1 MPDRSRPNSPDPWQ
15 VSPEEFPSS
24 ASGRDKLLF
33 LLNYAV
39 LAPSILNSQP
49 WQFELSHHAIA
60 LHVNPSRRLAIVDPD
75 GRQSI
80 ISCGSALF
88 NLRVAARA
96 FGYEI
101 DVSGPPRK
109 SGPTLIVKLQLK
121 PLATP
126 PSQLDLELRD
136 AIPRRRTVRSAFED
150 KPLGDELLRDLADA
164 ARKEGAECHFAQAP
178 EQKRQ
183 VAELV
188 AEAEQV
194 HLRDPAFRNELRDW
208 LMQRR
213 GEGHH
218 AMREIYARMGSPTGH
233 TPEGRDHPDLFTPT
247 AAAAARQFANIE
259 GAAAGQRALVEASP
273 AVALLTTAD
282 DTTASWLA
290 AGQALQHMLLK
301 ATIAGVSA
309 SYLNPPIE
317 IARLRPRLAQAF
329 GTRGKPQ
336 VLLRLGHGRAI
347 SPTPRRPMSEVLRCP
362 THQ

>member
-1 MPDRSRPNSPDPWQ
+1 MAFGRWPVARRARRSSTGCKRKSSLPTCCKIPLSTQQRRPQPQSGCSAKRPRADGRRPQALVEEEPDAGPNCPQLPGPLASQ
-15 VSPEEFPSS
+15 SGEFPSS
-24 ASGRDKLLF
+24 ASRRDKLLF

-60 LHVNPSRRLAIVDPD
+60 LHANPSRRLAVVDPD

-101 DVSGPPRK
+101 DVSGPSGK
-109 SGPTLIVKLQLK
+109 SEPTLLAKLQLK
-121 PLATP
+121 PSATP

-164 ARKEGAECHFAQAP
+164 ARKEGAECHFAQAS
-178 EQKRQ
+178 EQKQQ

-213 GEGHH
+213 GEGH
-218 AMREIYARMGSPTGH
+218 R
-233 TPEGRDHPDLFTPT
+233 TP
-247 AAAAARQFANIE
+247 
-259 GAAAGQRALVEASP
+259 
-273 AVALLTTAD
+273 
-282 DTTASWLA
+282 
-290 AGQALQHMLLK
+290 
-301 ATIAGVSA
+301 
-309 SYLNPPIE
+309 
-317 IARLRPRLAQAF
+317 
-329 GTRGKPQ
+329 
-336 VLLRLGHGRAI
+336 
-347 SPTPRRPMSEVLRCP
+347 
-362 THQ
+362 

>member
-1 MPDRSRPNSPDPWQ
+1 MPDRTAPNFPDPWQ
-15 VSPEEFPSS
+15 VSPEQFPSS
-24 ASGRDKLLF
+24 ASRRDKLLF

-49 WQFELSHHAIA
+49 WQFELSHNAIA
-60 LHVNPSRRLAIVDPD
+60 LHANPSRRLAVADPD

-101 DVSGPPRK
+101 DVGGPPRK
-109 SGPTLIVKLQLK
+109 CGPTLIVKLQLK
-121 PLATP
+121 PSATQ
-126 PSQLDLELRD
+126 PSPLDLELRD

-164 ARKEGAECHFAQAP
+164 ARQEGAECQFAQAS
-178 EQKRQ
+178 EQKQQ

-213 GEGHH
+213 GEGQN
-218 AMREIYARMGSPTGH
+218 AMSEVYARRGSPTGQ
-233 TPEGRDHPDLFTPT
+233 TPEGRDHPDQFMPT

-273 AVALLTTAD
+273 AVALMTTAD
-282 DTTASWLA
+282 DTTASWLV

-317 IARLRPRLAQAF
+317 LAQLRPRLAQVF
-329 GTRGKPQ
+329 KSKRKPQ
-336 VLLRLGHGRAI
+336 MLLRLGYGRSI
-347 SPTPRRPMSEVLRCP
+347 SPTPRRPMSEILRSSAP
-362 THQ
+362 

>member
-1 MPDRSRPNSPDPWQ
+1 MPDRTAPNFPDPWQ
-15 VSPEEFPSS
+15 VSPEQFPSS
-24 ASGRDKLLF
+24 ASRRDKLLF

-49 WQFELSHHAIA
+49 WQFELSNHAIA
-60 LHVNPSRRLAIVDPD
+60 LHANPSRRLAVVDSD

-88 NLRVAARA
+88 NIRAAAHA

-101 DVSGPPRK
+101 EVRGPSGK
-109 SGPTLIVKLQLK
+109 SEPTLLAKIQLK
-121 PLATP
+121 PSATL

-150 KPLGDELLRDLADA
+150 KPLGDELLRDLAEA
-164 ARKEGAECHFAQAP
+164 ARQEGAECHFAQAS

-213 GEGHH
+213 GEGHQV
-218 AMREIYARMGSPTGH
+218 MREVYARMGSPTGQ
-233 TPEGRDHPDLFTPT
+233 TPEGRDHPDQFMPT

-273 AVALLTTAD
+273 AVALMTTAD
-282 DTTASWLA
+282 DTTASWLV
-290 AGQALQHMLLK
+290 AGQALQHMLLN

-317 IARLRPRLAQAF
+317 LAQLRPRLAQVF
-329 GTRGKPQ
+329 GSRRKPQ
-336 VLLRLGHGRAI
+336 VLLRLGYGRAI
-347 SPTPRRPMSEVLRCP
+347 RPTPRRPMSEVLRSSAP
-362 THQ
+362 

>member
-1 MPDRSRPNSPDPWQ
+1 MPNRPSPLLPDPWQ
-15 VSPEEFPSS
+15 VSPEQFPGS
-24 ASGRDKLLF
+24 ASARDKLLF

-49 WQFELSHHAIA
+49 WLFELSQHAIS
-60 LHVNPSRRLAIVDPD
+60 LHANPSRRLAVVDPD

-88 NLRVAARA
+88 NLQVAARA

-101 DVSGPPRK
+101 DVSGPSGK
-109 SGPTLIVKLQLK
+109 SEPTVLAKLQLK
-121 PLATP
+121 PSATP

-164 ARKEGAECHFAQAP
+164 ARQEGAECNFAQAP
-178 EQKRQ
+178 EHKRQ
-183 VAELV
+183 VAEIV

-213 GEGHH
+213 GEGHES
-218 AMREIYARMGSPTGH
+218 MREAYARMGSPTGR
-233 TPEGRDHPDLFTPT
+233 TPGSQDHPDQFTPT
-247 AAAAARQFANIE
+247 AAAASRQFANIE
-259 GAAAGQRALVEASP
+259 KAADVQRAMVEASP
-273 AVALLTTAD
+273 LVSLLATAD
-282 DTTASWLA
+282 DKPANWLA
-290 AGQALQHMLLK
+290 AGQALQHMLLT

-317 IARLRPRLAQAF
+317 IARLRPRLAQVF
-329 GTRGKPQ
+329 GSKRKPQ
-336 VLLRLGHGRAI
+336 MLLRLGYGRSI
-347 SPTPRRPMSEVLRCP
+347 RPTPRRPMSEVLRSSA
-362 THQ
+362 H

>member
-1 MPDRSRPNSPDPWQ
+1 MPDRSAPNFRDPWQ

-24 ASGRDKLLF
+24 ASARDKLLF

-49 WQFELSHHAIA
+49 WLFELSHHAIS
-60 LHVNPSRRLAIVDPD
+60 LHINQSRRLAVVDPE

-88 NLRVAARA
+88 NLRAAARA

-101 DVSGPPRK
+101 EVSGPSRK

-121 PLATP
+121 PSTTP

-164 ARKEGAECHFAQAP
+164 ARQEGAECHFAQAP
-178 EQKRQ
+178 EQKQQ

-188 AEAEQV
+188 AEAEQI

-213 GEGHH
+213 GEGH
-218 AMREIYARMGSPTGH
+218 
-233 TPEGRDHPDLFTPT
+233 
-247 AAAAARQFANIE
+247 
-259 GAAAGQRALVEASP
+259 
-273 AVALLTTAD
+273 
-282 DTTASWLA
+282 
-290 AGQALQHMLLK
+290 
-301 ATIAGVSA
+301 
-309 SYLNPPIE
+309 
-317 IARLRPRLAQAF
+317 
-329 GTRGKPQ
+329 KP
-336 VLLRLGHGRAI
+336 
-347 SPTPRRPMSEVLRCP
+347 
-362 THQ
+362 

>member
-1 MPDRSRPNSPDPWQ
+1 MPDRSAPNFRDPWQ

-24 ASGRDKLLF
+24 ASARDKLLF

-49 WQFELSHHAIA
+49 WLFELSHDAIS
-60 LHVNPSRRLAIVDPD
+60 LHINQSRRLAVVDPD
-75 GRQSI
+75 GRQAI

-88 NLRVAARA
+88 NLRAAARA

-101 DVSGPPRK
+101 EVSGPSPK
-109 SGPTLIVKLQLK
+109 SDSTLLAKLQLK
-121 PLATP
+121 ASTTP

-136 AIPRRRTVRSAFED
+136 AIPTRRTVRSAFED
-150 KPLGDELLRDLADA
+150 RQLGDELLRDLADA
-164 ARKEGAECHFAQAP
+164 ARKEGAECHLVQAS
-178 EQKRQ
+178 EQKQQ

-188 AEAEQV
+188 AEAEQI

-213 GEGHH
+213 GEGHE
-218 AMREIYARMGSPTGH
+218 AMSEIYARMGSPTGH
-233 TPEGRDHPDLFTPT
+233 TPEGRDHPDQFMPT

-282 DTTASWLA
+282 DKKASWLA
-290 AGQALQHMLLK
+290 AGQALQHMLLT
-301 ATIAGVSA
+301 AAIAGIAA

-317 IARLRPRLAQAF
+317 LAQLRPRLAQVF
-329 GTRGKPQ
+329 GSKRKPQ
-336 VLLRLGHGRAI
+336 MLLRLGYGGAI
-347 SPTPRRPMSEVLRCP
+347 RPTPRRPMSEVLRSP
-362 THQ
+362 TG

>member
-1 MPDRSRPNSPDPWQ
+1 MPDRSAPSVPDPWL
-15 VSPEEFPSS
+15 VSPEQFPTK
-24 ASGRDKLLF
+24 ASRRDKLLF

-49 WQFELSHHAIA
+49 WLFELSHHAVL
-60 LHVNPSRRLAIVDPD
+60 LHADPSRRLAVVDPD

-80 ISCGSALF
+80 ISCGAALF

-96 FGYEI
+96 FGYET
-101 DVSGPPRK
+101 DLSGPPRK
-109 SGPTLIVKLQLK
+109 SGSALIVKIELK
-121 PLATP
+121 PSETP

-136 AIPRRRTVRSAFED
+136 AIPRRRTVRSAFEE
-150 KPLGDELLRDLADA
+150 KPLGDELLRDLANA
-164 ARKEGAECHFAQAP
+164 AGKEGAECHFAQTP

-194 HLRDPAFRNELRDW
+194 HLRDPVFRNELRDW

-213 GEGHH
+213 GEGHQ
-218 AMREIYARMGSPTGH
+218 AMSEVYARMGSPTGR
-233 TPEGRDHPDLFTPT
+233 TPEGRHHPDLFTPT

-282 DTTASWLA
+282 DTTASWMV

-317 IARLRPRLAQAF
+317 LAQLRPRLAQVF
-329 GTRGKPQ
+329 RSKRKPQ
-336 VLLRLGHGRAI
+336 MLLRIGHGRAI
-347 SPTPRRPMSEVLRCP
+347 SPTPRRPMREVVRPP
-362 THQ
+362 TH